1 MKNTDILGGGFAIN
15 DNSIDPSQE
24 EEYESD
30 PKVSSTDTS
39 EVANKNKVYALN
51 DDGYDD
57 ENDMSYEN
65 DLMPEDED
73 GFRDNISEDSGLSEL
88 SNEELYF

>member
-1 MKNTDILGGGFAIN
+1 MLDDK
-15 DNSIDPSQE
+15 QE

-39 EVANKNKVYALN
+39 EVAKNNRANKVYGLN

-73 GFRDNISEDSGLSEL
+73 EAFRDNISEESGLSEL
-88 SNEELYF
+88 SNEELYFQNKTIY